1 MSILDRILLV
11 LLTLGSLCASVFA
24 FLLGVGVFGDGSAGS
39 LLSLADY
46 PYNVYTVVFSILFAL
61 ISIRFLFY
69 RTGSAE
75 PDYVVLQGENGQIRI
90 SYLTI
95 QQLAN
100 RTGRSIRGVQE
111 FETRVRNGQAGV
123 LLSTRVKAIPD
134 VDLAR
139 VGNEIQQAV
148 KDCVERS
155 TGIVVERVVV
165 NIAELANGSARSPK
179 TWVE

>member
-1 MSILDRILLV
+1 VSILDRILLV
-11 LLTLGSLCASVFA
+11 VLALCSLFVSVFA
-24 FLLGVGVFGDGSAGS
+24 FLLGVGVFGDGSVAS
-39 LLSLADY
+39 VVSVAEY
-46 PYNVYTVVFSILFAL
+46 PYNIYTIVFSIVFAL
-61 ISIRFLFY
+61 VSIRFLFY
-69 RTGSAE
+69 RVGSAE

-123 LLSTRVKAIPD
+123 LLSARVKAIPD

-139 VGNEIQQAV
+139 VGSEIQQAV
-148 KDCVERS
+148 KDYVEKS
-155 TGIVVERVVV
+155 TGITVERVLV